1 MYLFLQF
8 GFSSFGANKYNI
20 THCLQSDREKRIRV
34 LNQKYPPKV
43 IWDSLKDAGY
53 KKSGHLLVGMWI
65 NDVIAQN

>member
-1 MYLFLQF
+1 MEESSVNYLPPPPPPRRFWLQP
-8 GFSSFGANKYNI
+8 
-20 THCLQSDREKRIRV
+20 DREKIIIV

-43 IWDSLKDAGY
+43 IWDSLMYAGY